1 MKILNNAIKK
11 AQILCNK
18 NVIFYIL
25 LSFNLLF
32 VVINIYKQ
40 NILFGLLFTI
50 VNIIFLIFSDS
61 KKSLAL
67 IFFLYPLSRVLK
79 FPNIGTSILTILLLV
94 FYLTQI
100 YKFLIKKEPLRN
112 CDFAVLILF
121 FFYAGLTMIV
131 SFINR
136 NGFEIN
142 RLLSYYLYLTFPVV
156 CFITIRKTCDIDM
169 NFCLLVLF
177 GSYLFGVLVTI
188 LFYKLI
194 PGGQEMLRNI
204 GVNVLDMGMAG
215 VRYSPLTDD
224 PNYGTAL
231 LILLS
236 ALFLCISKNRTVKIV
251 GYSLIVVASI
261 FSVLSIS
268 KMFILC
274 LFITIVFIGISI
286 LTKIKNHFI
295 TLSTIVLFFAA
306 ILIFLS
312 TPVGNSLLIRT
323 IGTRDGISLN
333 RITSGRTEL
342 FGEYTKY
349 IITNP
354 SVFLF
359 GKGPV
364 FSDLSYFTSGEHNT
378 FTCTI
383 FGSGVIP
390 TTLFLSILLIM
401 LKNRIYV
408 TKYMPK
414 NWLFITFIVCMLVCF
429 MSLGINPSTVF
440 PIFVVAAQFSNFNV
454 LNDESFKEISI

>member
-1 MKILNNAIKK
+1 MKILNNITKK

-18 NVIFYIL
+18 NLIFYIL

-32 VVINIYKQ
+32 VIINIYKQ
-40 NILFGLLFTI
+40 LLLFGLLFTI
-50 VNIIFLIFSDS
+50 INIIFLFFLDT

-79 FPNIGTSILTILLLV
+79 FPNIGTSILTMFLLV
-94 FYLTQI
+94 FYLVQI
-100 YKFLIKKEPLRN
+100 CRFLAKKESFRN
-112 CDFAVLILF
+112 CDIAVLILF
-121 FFYAGLTMIV
+121 FIYICFTLIV

-142 RLLSYYLYLTFPVV
+142 RLLSYYLYLSFPIV
-156 CFITIRKTCDIDM
+156 CFITMRKTSDVNT

-177 GSYLFGVLVTI
+177 GGYLFGVLVTI
-188 LFYKLI
+188 LFYNLI
-194 PGGQEMLRNI
+194 PNGQEMLKKI
-204 GVNVLDMGMAG
+204 GVNIFDMGTAG
-215 VRYSPLTDD
+215 IRYSPLTDD

-231 LILLS
+231 LVLLS
-236 ALFLCISKNRTVKIV
+236 ALFLFISKSKTQKII
-251 GYSLIVVASI
+251 GYSLIIVASI
-261 FSVLSIS
+261 FSILSIS

-274 LFITIVFIGISI
+274 LFITIIFVGVSI
-286 LTKIKNHFI
+286 LTKIKSHFI
-295 TLSTIVLFFAA
+295 TLSTIILFFAT

-342 FGEYTKY
+342 FGEYTQY

-364 FSDLSYFTSGEHNT
+364 FSDLSYFTAGEHNT

-408 TKYMPK
+408 TKYLPK
-414 NWLFITFIVCMLVCF
+414 NWLFISFIVCMLICF

-440 PIFVVAAQFSNFNV
+440 PIFVVAAQFSNFNNLKAELFEEV
-454 LNDESFKEISI
+454 SI